1 MKIIGHRHTAIV
13 VEDMERVLGFYM
25 KLGFRFERRDQEAGE
40 FISHLIGQRGTRLE
54 SAKLRL
60 DDGYRLE
67 LIKFF
72 APESPAAAGRIDMAR
87 MGLHH
92 LAFTVSNIREA
103 IALVLASGG
112 AQISAPMATNPG
124 LPSTHAYVLD
134 CERNIIHLA
143 ENN

>member
-1 MKIIGHRHTAIV
+1 M
-13 VEDMERVLGFYM
+13 DLVLSFYM
-25 KLGFRFERRDQEAGE
+25 KLGFQFERRDQEVGE
-40 FISHLIGQRGTRLE
+40 FISHLIGHPDTRLE

-60 DDGYRLE
+60 DDGYRIE
-67 LIKFF
+67 LIKFIEP
-72 APESPAAAGRIDMAR
+72 ASPAAPSQIDMAR

-92 LAFTVSNIREA
+92 LAFTVSNIHEA
-103 IALVLASGG
+103 IELVVANGG
-112 AQISAPMATNPG
+112 EQISTPMTTNPG

>member
-1 MKIIGHRHTAIV
+1 MKISGHRHTAIV
-13 VEDMERVLGFYM
+13 VEDMDRMLGFYM
-25 KLGFRFERRDQEAGE
+25 KLGFQFERRDQEEGE
-40 FISHLIGQRGTRLE
+40 FISHLIAHQGTRLE

-60 DDGYRLE
+60 DDGYRIE
-67 LIKFF
+67 LIRFI
-72 APESPAAAGRIDMAR
+72 SPASPPGPAQIDMAR

-92 LAFTVSNIREA
+92 LAFTVSNIHEA
-103 IALVLASGG
+103 IALVLANGG
-112 AQISAPMATNPG
+112 EQISTPMATNPG